1 MANRDPESTKARI
14 LAAAVREFS
23 AKGIS
28 GARVEAIATRAG
40 VNKRM
45 LYYYFESKEGL
56 FREIL
61 RRRLAEGAT
70 KLRASNVAD
79 PDRLAERTARLPGQR
94 EYTRLTMWEALETNP
109 ERPVNEDLRRALYDD
124 WVEAVREEQRAGN
137 LPDDLDAAQLV
148 LSEVCLTMGP
158 FLLPQLTQ
166 LVTGKAVKDPEFLA
180 EREEFLR
187 ALGKRLAKVSERPA
201 GTRRGGGATP

>member
-1 MANRDPESTKARI
+1 MANRDPDATKARI

-28 GARVEAIATRAG
+28 GARVDAIAERARI
-40 VNKRM
+40 NKRM

-61 RRRLAEGAT
+61 RRRLAEGAA
-70 KLRASNVAD
+70 KLRASNVSD
-79 PDRLAERTARLPGQR
+79 PERLAERTARLPEQR
-94 EYTRLTMWEALETNP
+94 EHTRLTMWEALETDT
-109 ERPVNEDLRRALYDD
+109 EHPVNEEMRRALYTD
-124 WVEAVREEQRAGN
+124 WVEAVREEQRAGR
-137 LPDDLDAAQLV
+137 LPVDLDAAQLV

-158 FLLPQLTQ
+158 FLLPQLSR
-166 LVTGKAVKDPEFLA
+166 LVTGKSVEDPEFLA

-187 ALGKRLAKVSERPA
+187 AFARRMTPAAGKPTAGRP
-201 GTRRGGGATP
+201 GT

>member
-1 MANRDPESTKARI
+1 MANRDPEATKARI

-28 GARVEAIATRAG
+28 GARVDAIAARAR

-61 RRRLAEGAT
+61 RRRLAEGAA
-70 KLRASNVAD
+70 KLSASNVSD
-79 PDRLAERTARLPGQR
+79 PDRLAERTARLAGQR
-94 EYTRLTMWEALETNP
+94 EYTRLTMWEALETDAD
-109 ERPVNEDLRRALYDD
+109 RPVNEEERRALYTD
-124 WVEAVREEQRAGN
+124 WVEAVREEQRAGR

-158 FLLPQLTQ
+158 FLLPQLTH
-166 LVTGKAVKDPEFLA
+166 LVTGKSVKDPEFLA
-180 EREEFLR
+180 QRKEFLR
-187 ALGKRLAKVSERPA
+187 ALG
-201 GTRRGGGATP
+201 RRIGLVEIEPS

>member
-1 MANRDPESTKARI
+1 VANRDPEATKARI

-28 GARVEAIATRAG
+28 GARVDAIAERAR

-61 RRRLAEGAT
+61 RRRLAEGAA
-70 KLRASNVAD
+70 KLRVSNVSD
-79 PDRLAERTARLPGQR
+79 PDRLADRTARLPGER
-94 EYTRLTMWEALETNP
+94 EYTRLTLWEALETDP
-109 ERPVNEDLRRALYDD
+109 GRPVNEDLRRALYDD
-124 WVEAVREEQRAGN
+124 WVEAVRAEQRAGN

-148 LSEVCLTMGP
+148 LSELCLTMGP

-166 LVTGKAVKDPEFLA
+166 LITGKSVKDPEFLA
-180 EREEFLR
+180 QREEFLR
-187 ALGKRLAKVSERPA
+187 AFGRRIFDPGGKRPA
-201 GTRRGGGATP
+201 ARTS

>member
-1 MANRDPESTKARI
+1 VTNRDPEATKAKI

-28 GARVEAIATRAG
+28 GARVDAIAARAG

-61 RRRLAEGAT
+61 RRRLAEGAA
-70 KLRASNVAD
+70 KLQASNVAD
-79 PDRLAERTARLPGQR
+79 PERLAERTSRLPGQR
-94 EYTRLTMWEALETNP
+94 EYARLTMWEALETNP
-109 ERPVNEDLRRALYDD
+109 DKPVNEEERRALYDD
-124 WVEAVREEQRAGN
+124 WVEAVRAEQRAGH

-166 LVTGKAVKDPEFLA
+166 LVTGKSVKDPEFLA
-180 EREEFLR
+180 QREEFLR
-187 ALGKRLAKVSERPA
+187 VLGKRLAR
-201 GTRRGGGATP
+201 

>member
-1 MANRDPESTKARI
+1 VANRDPEATKAKI

-28 GARVEAIATRAG
+28 GARVDAIAARAG

-70 KLRASNVAD
+70 KLQASNVAD
-79 PDRLAERTARLPGQR
+79 PDRLAQRTSRLPGQR
-94 EYTRLTMWEALETNP
+94 EYTRLSMWEALETNP
-109 ERPVNEDLRRALYDD
+109 DHPVNEQERRALYDD
-124 WVEAVREEQRAGN
+124 WVAAVREEQRAGR
-137 LPDDLDAAQLV
+137 LPADLDAAQLV

-166 LVTGKAVKDPEFLA
+166 LITGRSVKDPEFLA
-180 EREEFLR
+180 RREEFLR
-187 ALGKRLAKVSERPA
+187 VLGRRL
-201 GTRRGGGATP
+201 GC